1 MNLNQFFAILRAR
14 WWVGAVVLAL
24 TVVTTLAVSLL
35 LPKRYT
41 ATSTLVVDVKTPD
54 PIAGVVFPAM
64 VLPSYMAT
72 QVDIIESDRVA
83 QRVVKGLKLADNP
96 QVRQQWL
103 EDTGGS
109 GSIEGWL
116 AGGFKR
122 HLSVKP
128 SKESNVI
135 TVSYTAPEARFAQAL
150 ANAFVQAYLDTTID
164 LRTDPAR
171 QYVSFFDQRAKQLR
185 AQLEKAQAKLSDF
198 QREHGIMAND
208 ERLDVETARL
218 NELSAQL
225 VQLQAASADSAG
237 RSALAAGSNGDRM
250 QEVLSNPVVATL
262 KTDLSRA
269 EAQLQQLN
277 SRLGAAHPQVIE
289 AKANVAELRS
299 RMNAEIRRVTTSLDL
314 SNQVNRSR
322 EGEIRAALEA
332 QRAKVLKLKGDRDQ
346 VMVLQADADNAQK
359 AYDNVAAR
367 GSQTSLE
374 SQTPKSDVSVLSP
387 AAEPLEP
394 SSPKVGLNT
403 ALSIVVGLMLA
414 VVAALLVEMLD
425 RRVRTTSDAVEG
437 LGLPLLGTLPGPVS
451 RRGLFGHRQAAPL
464 LLQQQRILGR
474 LPQPSRGV

>member
-14 WWVGAVVLAL
+14 WWVAAVVLGL
-24 TVVTTLAVSLL
+24 TVLTTLAVSLL

-41 ATSTLVVDVKTPD
+41 ATATLVVDVKSPD
-54 PIAGVVFPAM
+54 PIAGVMFPAM

-83 QRVVKGLKLADNP
+83 QRVVKNLKLAENP
-96 QVRQQWL
+96 RVRQQWL
-103 EDTGGS
+103 EDTGGT

-116 AGGFKR
+116 ASNFKQQ
-122 HLSVKP
+122 LKVKP

-135 TVSYTAPEARFAQAL
+135 TVSYSAPEARFAQAL
-150 ANAFVQAYLDTTID
+150 ANAFVQAYLDTTLD

-171 QYVSFFDQRAKQLR
+171 QYLSFFDQRAKQLR
-185 AQLEKAQAKLSDF
+185 DKLESAQKRLSDF
-198 QREHGIMAND
+198 QRENSIVAND
-208 ERLDVETARL
+208 ERLDVETNRL

-225 VQLQAASADSAG
+225 VQLQSASADSAG
-237 RSALAAGSNGDRM
+237 RSALASGKGADQM
-250 QEVLSNPVVATL
+250 QEVLMNPVVSTL
-262 KTDLSRA
+262 KTDVSRA

-277 SRLGAAHPQVIE
+277 SRLGSAHPQVIE
-289 AKANVAELRS
+289 AKANVAELRA
-299 RMNAEIRRVTTSLDL
+299 RMNAEIQRVTASLSL

-332 QRAKVLKLKGDRDQ
+332 QRAKVLKLKGERDQ
-346 VMVLQADADNAQK
+346 VALLQADVENAQK
-359 AYDNVAAR
+359 AYDSVAAR

-387 AAEPLEP
+387 AGEPVEP

-425 RRVRTTSDAVEG
+425 RRVRTTADAVEG
-437 LGLPLLGTLPGPVS
+437 LGLPLLGTLPGPS
-451 RRGLFGHRQAAPL
+451 LRSGLLGRRQATPL
-464 LLQQQRILGR
+464 VLQQRILGQ

>member
-14 WWVGAVVLAL
+14 WWVAAVVLGL
-24 TVVTTLAVSLL
+24 TVLTTLAVSLL

-41 ATSTLVVDVKTPD
+41 ATATLVVDVKSPD
-54 PIAGVVFPAM
+54 PIAGVMFPAM

-83 QRVVKGLKLADNP
+83 QRVVKNLKLAENP
-96 QVRQQWL
+96 RVRQQWL
-103 EDTGGS
+103 EDTGGT

-116 AGGFKR
+116 ATNFK
-122 HLSVKP
+122 LQLKVKP

-150 ANAFVQAYLDTTID
+150 ANAFVQAYLDTTVD

-185 AQLEKAQAKLSDF
+185 EKLESAQKRLSDF
-198 QREHGIMAND
+198 QREHGIVAND
-208 ERLDVETARL
+208 ERLDVETNRL

-225 VQLQAASADSAG
+225 VQLQSASADSAG
-237 RSALAAGSNGDRM
+237 RSALAAGKGADQM
-250 QEVLSNPVVATL
+250 QEVLMNPVVATL

-277 SRLGAAHPQVIE
+277 SRLGSAHPQVIE
-289 AKANVAELRS
+289 AKANVAELRA
-299 RMNAEIRRVTTSLDL
+299 RMNAEIQRVSASLNL

-322 EGEIRAALEA
+322 EGEIRAALET
-332 QRAKVLKLKGDRDQ
+332 QRAKVLKLKGERDQ
-346 VMVLQADADNAQK
+346 VALLQADVENAQK
-359 AYDNVAAR
+359 AYDSVAAR

-387 AAEPLEP
+387 ASEPVEP

-425 RRVRTTSDAVEG
+425 RRVRTVADAVEG
-437 LGLPLLGTLPGPVS
+437 LGLPLLGTLPGPS
-451 RRGLFGHRQAAPL
+451 LRNGLLGRRQVAPL
-464 LLQQQRILGR
+464 VLQQRILGQ
-474 LPQPSRGV
+474 LPQPSRGA